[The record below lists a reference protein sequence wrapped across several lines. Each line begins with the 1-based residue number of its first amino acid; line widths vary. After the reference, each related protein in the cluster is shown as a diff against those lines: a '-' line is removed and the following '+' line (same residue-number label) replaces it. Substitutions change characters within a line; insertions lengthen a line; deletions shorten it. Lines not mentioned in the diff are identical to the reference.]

1 MEILNSSQM
10 GKADAYTI
18 KEIGIP
24 SAVLMENA
32 AVSVAD
38 EIYSRMPDAVSAAV
52 VAGAGNNGG
61 DGFAVARLLINAG
74 LAVDIYIAC
83 EESELKG
90 DGLLNFNI
98 LKQYEAPIFTVT
110 EQEMPSFED
119 YDITIDALFGT
130 GLSRPLEG
138 FYASLVQSI
147 NLTSNYIVAVDI
159 PSGLS
164 GDTHNII
171 GECIDA
177 DLTVTFARPKF
188 PHIMYPARDMCG
200 EVVVTDISIPDF
212 AVDEADCNVFL
223 LNEDTLPC
231 TPEREPDSHKGHFGH
246 AVIMGGSEGK
256 SGAVFMA
263 SRACARCGAGLTT
276 TAVPK
281 ELLYAAEI
289 VNPEIMSFGFT
300 YGIKNDDSET
310 IYEFIKNKSV
320 LAIGPGIGIS
330 EKAEKMINEI
340 IKYSYVNGLKM
351 VIDADAINQLNKE
364 SFKSLKGRAILTPHI
379 GEFARLIGKDTET
392 VLAERIELASA
403 FASQNEIV
411 LVLKSADTVIALPDG
426 SIFVNITGSPALAKG
441 GSGDCL
447 TGLIAGFTAQGYDLD
462 EAACLGVYTLGRT
475 AELMSEEMNE
485 KSVLTTDII
494 ENIWKTLDE
503 LEENS

>member
-18 KEIGIP
+18 NEIGIP

-32 AVSVAD
+32 AISVAE

-74 LAVDIYIAC
+74 LAVDVYLAC
-83 EESELKG
+83 DESKLKG
-90 DGLLNFNI
+90 DGLLNYNI
-98 LKQYEAPIFTVT
+98 LKQYNASIFNIK
-110 EQEMPSFED
+110 ENEIPSFED

-138 FYASLVQSI
+138 FYANLVQNI
-147 NLTSNYIVAVDI
+147 NLTSNYVVAVDI

-164 GDTHNII
+164 GDTHNVI

-188 PHIMYPARDMCG
+188 PHVMYPARDMCG
-200 EVVVTDISIPDF
+200 EVIVTDISIPDF
-212 AVDEADCNVFL
+212 AVDEAECSVFL
-223 LNEDTLPC
+223 LNEDTLPY
-231 TPEREPDSHKGHFGH
+231 TPEREPDSHKGNFGH
-246 AVIMGGSEGK
+246 AVIAGGSEGK

-276 TAVPK
+276 TAVPQK
-281 ELLYAAEI
+281 LMNAAEI
-289 VNPEIMSFGFT
+289 VNPEIMSIGLGKGTHFT
-300 YGIKNDDSET
+300 PSGAVKLV
-310 IYEFIKNKSV
+310 EFLDGKSV
-320 LAIGPGIGIS
+320 LAIGPGIGTD
-330 EKAEKMINEI
+330 AETAEFLNNVIETTSLPLI
-340 IKYSYVNGLKM
+340 
-351 VIDADAINQLNKE
+351 IDADGINQL
-364 SFKSLKGRAILTPHI
+364 SQDSLKYLGGRTILTPHI
-379 GEFARLIGKDTET
+379 GEFARLIGKDTKT
-392 VLAERIELASA
+392 VLTERIELAST
-403 FASQNEIV
+403 FASQNDLV
-411 LVLKSADTVIALPDG
+411 LVLKSADTLIALPDG

-447 TGLIAGFTAQGYDLD
+447 TGLIASFTAQGYGLD

-485 KSVLTTDII
+485 KSLLTTDII